1 MRMTTAG
8 QDALLTAVRDARP
21 EIAAMLIAAGAPLHQ
36 ADVTGCTALLAAVI
50 ARMPEVVALMIH
62 ARAGV
67 PEHLCPCASA
77 RAHLHRRLQLRADV
91 PAHARIAT
99 DGRRRVGRVPFIDAH
114 AHLAPDRT
122 GAIIRESD
130 RNRNRS
136 ARRR

>member
-67 PEHLCPCASA
+67 PEHMCPCASA
-77 RAHLHRRLQLRADV
+77 RAHLHWRLQLRADV

-99 DGRRRVGRVPFIDAH
+99 DGRLCVGVCPS
-114 AHLAPDRT
+114 PMRT
-122 GAIIRESD
+122 HT
-130 RNRNRS
+130 
-136 ARRR
+136 